1 MPRCEKETT
10 AVSAD
15 FIPDDETGDISLKD
29 GQIVTVGGMI
39 ETKTLKVTRTNKM
52 MAFLNLED
60 LYGSVEVVVFPNDYE
75 RNKAYLNEE
84 EKILVRGRVSASE
97 DQQAKVICEKI
108 TPLRQPARQ
117 LWLQFATKQDFLT
130 NEQKIYDIIVNHDG
144 NDEIIIFCKAEKAIK
159 KLPRANN
166 IRINDDVLEAFKAV
180 FGESN
185 VRITQS
191 ILKN

>member
-1 MPRCEKETT
+1 M
-10 AVSAD
+10 
-15 FIPDDETGDISLKD
+15 
-29 GQIVTVGGMI
+29 TVGGMI

-166 IRINDDVLEAFKAV
+166 IRINDDVLEAFKAA